1 MKKTI
6 LDYPDLLKEW
16 HPTKNGD
23 LTPADFT
30 HGSAKKVWWLC
41 RNSHSFFA
49 RVCDRILRKTS
60 CPECYKSKIRTP
72 NTFAE
77 SLIGKFPDIAK
88 EWHPTKNGDLT
99 PDKVFPKSEKRA
111 WFQCSKVSSHEWEA
125 RLADRTSKN
134 SGCPYCYRR
143 VTPETSLAAK
153 FPEIAKDWHPTKNGD
168 LTPDKVAPKS
178 NKKFW
183 WICSKGHD
191 YELAVVERTNSHR
204 GCTECARF
212 GGSAQET
219 RLYTELKSLFTDVEF
234 RHKIEGVE
242 IDVFITSI
250 GVGIEYDGV
259 YYHHDKIE
267 NDIAKNDLLEGLGFK
282 LIRMREE
289 PLEQISPLDIVT
301 AYRSMTKE
309 DMNGLMK
316 SIQTAAPTTA
326 EIVSH
331 YLKEDDFVNNEEFA
345 IYMSYFPS
353 PFPEKSL
360 AETFPEVAAQ
370 WDFER
375 NYPLTPYNFTHGS
388 KHKVYWICEYGHST
402 YTTINAKTQR
412 ANGRFKGCIECKRK
426 RNSLDQLD
434 MFE

>member
-6 LDYPDLLKEW
+6 SDYPDLLKEW

-30 HGSAKKVWWLC
+30 HGSNKKVWWLC
-41 RNSHSFFA
+41 RDSHSFFS
-49 RVCDRILRKTS
+49 RVCDRTLRKTS

-72 NTFAE
+72 NTFAK
-77 SLIGKFPDIAK
+77 SLIGKFPK
-88 EWHPTKNGDLT
+88 
-99 PDKVFPKSEKRA
+99 
-111 WFQCSKVSSHEWEA
+111 
-125 RLADRTSKN
+125 
-134 SGCPYCYRR
+134 
-143 VTPETSLAAK
+143 
-153 FPEIAKDWHPTKNGD
+153 IAKDWHPTKNAS
-168 LTPDKVAPKS
+168 LTPHKVAPKS
-178 NKKFW
+178 NKKVW
-183 WICSKGHD
+183 WVCSKGHD

-204 GCTECARF
+204 GCTECSRF

-219 RLYTELKSLFTDVEF
+219 RLYTELKSLFPDVEF

-289 PLEQISPLDIVT
+289 PLEQISPLDIIT

-316 SIQTAAPTTA
+316 SIQTAAPSTA

-370 WDFER
+370 WDFEK

-402 YTTINAKTQR
+402 YTTINAKTWR

-426 RNSLDQLD
+426 RNSLDQLE